1 MNNKQMDLLWE
12 ERDAISRANDLADII
27 IEQAIDDNQ
36 DMDNQMN
43 TMREVDN
50 RNSKMKATLTD
61 SNKISSRISWHQH
74 KNTLVLAC
82 VCAACIFFLIWY
94 KFL

>member
-1 MNNKQMDLLWE
+1 MDLLWE

-61 SNKISSRISWHQH
+61 SNQISSRISWHQH